1 MFFSI
6 QSVHAADVEIK
17 IKTPYL
23 EMPPESFQIAPL
35 SAKVEP
41 SGDGNVIMFTTGH

>member
-1 MFFSI
+1 MIFSI

-23 EMPPESFQIAPL
+23 EMPVESFRIAPL
-35 SAKVEP
+35 TAKIEP
-41 SGDGNVIMFTTGH
+41 GDGNVIIFTTGH